1 MKKIICAVLCLMMLS
16 IAAIAAADNP
26 VITEHFTPH
35 SYRHSYDNGVTAYVN
50 GAPAKAGYY
59 SCAIVSLT
67 AYYRRP
73 SNASQYS
80 RSGQKSVNG
89 GWGQGT
95 GLVSITFTGYAA
107 QDVLGGYTAKGTYQ
121 YYGIR

>member
-1 MKKIICAVLCLMMLS
+1 MKKVICAVLCLMMLS
-16 IAAIAAADNP
+16 MAAIAAADNP
-26 VITEHFTPH
+26 AITEHPTTY
-35 SYRHSYDNGVTAYVN
+35 SYRHSYDNGVTAYVK

-59 SCAIVSLT
+59 SSAIVSLT
-67 AYYRRP
+67 AYYRNP
-73 SNASQYS
+73 YTLAQYT

-95 GLVSITFTGYAA
+95 SLVSITFTGYAA
-107 QDVLGGYTAKGTYQ
+107 QDILGGYTAKGTYQ